1 LSYALSTTGTPP
13 DRPGGIPLALHG
25 WQIDSDSR
33 ETQCL
38 YGGESMK
45 VRYTLTMDDLTVNG
59 EHFDT
64 VVLDWE
70 VETTQDEVMR
80 MSEKWITAQDF
91 LTRRMMGLT
100 KVGESSLTIEPIE
113 ESVNEIQGDGRD
125 F

>member
-1 LSYALSTTGTPP
+1 M
-13 DRPGGIPLALHG
+13 R
-25 WQIDSDSR
+25 
-33 ETQCL
+33 
-38 YGGESMK
+38 
-45 VRYTLTMDDLTVNG
+45 VRYTLTMDDLTVEN

-91 LTRRMMGLT
+91 LTRRMLGLT

-113 ESVNEIQGDGRD
+113 ESVNEVQGDGRD

>member
-1 LSYALSTTGTPP
+1 M
-13 DRPGGIPLALHG
+13 R
-25 WQIDSDSR
+25 
-33 ETQCL
+33 
-38 YGGESMK
+38 
-45 VRYTLTMDDLTVNG
+45 VRYTLTMDDLTVDG

-70 VETTQDEVMR
+70 VDTTQDEVMR

-91 LTRRMMGLT
+91 LTRRMLGLT

-113 ESVNEIQGDGRD
+113 ESVNEIQGSDGRD